1 MGMYA
6 KLMSRVTESSLMEE
20 PIDVRYCF
28 LMMLAIADPQG
39 YVVGTDI
46 AIARRIN
53 MPLEQF
59 KSCLQELM
67 KPDENSNSKEA
78 EGRRVVNSDCERGYY
93 LVNYVKYRDTR
104 DEEHRREYMR
114 NYMRK
119 YRDDKPLSGTVK
131 SVNSGKQKLSKLAKA
146 EVKEEADV
154 EVKAKERLLIP
165 ENLNTAPFIEK
176 WESWMETRR
185 AMGKAPKDWTK
196 MFQEQ
201 LVWLSKFGSA
211 TAVEILGSSI
221 RNNYQGLFEPKNNG
235 THTNRR
241 NEGIIGHNPAEE
253 PKAVRVLRQRAEAE
267 AREKAAAQNAVATEM
282 VGHGGHP
289 PGHPELG
296 GLG

>member
-59 KSCLQELM
+59 KNCLRELM

-78 EGRRVVNSDCERGYY
+78 EGRRVVYSDCERGYH

-119 YRDDKPLSGTVK
+119 YREPKDLDK
-131 SVNSGKQKLSKLAKA
+131 SVNSVNGVNRKLAKLA
-146 EVKEEADV
+146 KEEVKEKADV
-154 EVKAKERLLIP
+154 EVKEKENGRLSIP
-165 ENLNTAPFIEK
+165 DNLNTAPFIEK
-176 WESWMETRR
+176 WELWMETRR
-185 AMGKAPKDWTK
+185 AMGKAPKDWTR
-196 MFQEQ
+196 MFQAQ
-201 LVWLSKFGSA
+201 LVWLSDFGST
-211 TAVEILGSSI
+211 TAIEILGSSI
-221 RNNYQGLFEPKNNG
+221 RNNYQGLFPPKG
-235 THTNRR
+235 P
-241 NEGIIGHNPAEE
+241 PAQ
-253 PKAVRVLRQRAEAE
+253 PK
-267 AREKAAAQNAVATEM
+267 
-282 VGHGGHP
+282 
-289 PGHPELG
+289 PESKQIQEVIQVKML
-296 GLG
+296 